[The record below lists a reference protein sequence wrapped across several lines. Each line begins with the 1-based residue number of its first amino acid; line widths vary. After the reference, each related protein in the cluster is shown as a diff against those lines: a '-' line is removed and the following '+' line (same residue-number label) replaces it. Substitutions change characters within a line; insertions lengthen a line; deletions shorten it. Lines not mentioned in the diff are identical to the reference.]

1 MTGRSLSLRRSRN
14 APAARAGWP
23 RAAHR
28 GFSRSASC
36 CHSCAGPTRTD
47 RTQGDRFRAWRMG
60 VSVAVVRR
68 SDHRP
73 NLGAMMRRFCLAVT
87 LLLAAGA
94 PAHADWHA
102 REEAIMGT
110 RIAVEVWN
118 EDPAAAE
125 KAIDAVIAEM
135 RRIDALMSTYKPESQ
150 LSRVNRE
157 AAASPVKVDSEL
169 ARLVARALEFS
180 EMSGGAFDITYASV
194 GYLYDYRA
202 GKHPTDAEIAAAL
215 PAINWRHVDV
225 DAGASTIR
233 FLKPGVRIDLGG
245 IAKGHAVDSCIS
257 ILAARGISNAT
268 VTAGG
273 DSRILGD
280 RRGRPWIVGIRH
292 PDDRERAIAR
302 IPLEDAAIST
312 SGDYERFFDEDGVRY
327 HHIIDPKTGKSP
339 QGIRSVTIIAQTS
352 TLAEGLTKSVFIMGP
367 ERGLALVEAQTDVDA
382 VVVTAEGKVHFSGGL
397 AAA

>member
-1 MTGRSLSLRRSRN
+1 
-14 APAARAGWP
+14 
-23 RAAHR
+23 
-28 GFSRSASC
+28 
-36 CHSCAGPTRTD
+36 
-47 RTQGDRFRAWRMG
+47 
-60 VSVAVVRR
+60 
-68 SDHRP
+68 
-73 NLGAMMRRFCLAVT
+73 MMRRFWLAVT

-110 RIAVEVWN
+110 RIAIEAWH
-118 EDPAAAE
+118 EDAAE
-125 KAIDAVIAEM
+125 AERAIEAVIAEM

-157 AAASPVKVDSEL
+157 AAAGPVKVDAEL

-194 GYLYDYRA
+194 GYLYDYRT

-215 PAINWRHVDV
+215 PAINWRHVVV
-225 DAGASTIR
+225 DLPASTIR

-245 IAKGHAVDSCIS
+245 IAKGHAVDSCIG
-257 ILAARGISNAT
+257 ILQARGIPNAT

-292 PDDRERAIAR
+292 PDDRERVIAR

-327 HHIIDPKTGKSP
+327 HHIIDPKTGRSP
-339 QGIRSVTIIAQTS
+339 HGVRSVTIIAPTS

-367 ERGLALVEAQTDVDA
+367 ERGLALVEAHADADA
-382 VVVTAEGKVHFSGGL
+382 VVVTAEGKVFYSKGL
-397 AAA
+397 APP

>member
-1 MTGRSLSLRRSRN
+1 
-14 APAARAGWP
+14 
-23 RAAHR
+23 
-28 GFSRSASC
+28 
-36 CHSCAGPTRTD
+36 
-47 RTQGDRFRAWRMG
+47 
-60 VSVAVVRR
+60 
-68 SDHRP
+68 
-73 NLGAMMRRFCLAVT
+73 MMRRFCLAVT

-110 RIAVEVWN
+110 RIAVEVWH
-118 EDPAAAE
+118 EDPAVAE

-150 LSRVNRE
+150 LSQVNRE
-157 AAASPVKVDSEL
+157 AAAGPVRVDPEL

-215 PAINWRHVDV
+215 PAINWRHVAV
-225 DAGASTIR
+225 DDSASTIR

-245 IAKGHAVDSCIS
+245 IAKGHAVDSCIA
-257 ILAARGISNAT
+257 ILAARGISNGT

-292 PDDRERAIAR
+292 PDDRERVIAR

-327 HHIIDPKTGKSP
+327 HHIIDPGTGHSASKV
-339 QGIRSVTIIAQTS
+339 RSATIIGPTATR
-352 TLAEGLTKSVFIMGP
+352 TDGLSKTAFVLGP
-367 ERGLALVEAQTDVDA
+367 ERALEIYNRLDDIDA
-382 VVVTAEGKVHFSGGL
+382 VLVTPDGRVLYSKGL
-397 AAA
+397 EAPSH

>member
-1 MTGRSLSLRRSRN
+1 
-14 APAARAGWP
+14 
-23 RAAHR
+23 
-28 GFSRSASC
+28 
-36 CHSCAGPTRTD
+36 
-47 RTQGDRFRAWRMG
+47 
-60 VSVAVVRR
+60 
-68 SDHRP
+68 
-73 NLGAMMRRFCLAVT
+73 MMRRFWLAVT

-110 RIAVEVWN
+110 RIAIEAWH
-118 EDPAAAE
+118 EDAAE
-125 KAIDAVIAEM
+125 AERAIEAVVAEM

-157 AAASPVKVDSEL
+157 AAAGPVKVDAEL

-180 EMSGGAFDITYASV
+180 DMSGGAFDITYASV
-194 GYLYDYRA
+194 GYLYDYRT
-202 GKHPTDAEIAAAL
+202 GKHPTNAEIAAAL
-215 PAINWRHVDV
+215 PAINWRHVVV
-225 DAGASTIR
+225 DLPASTIR
-233 FLKPGVRIDLGG
+233 FLRPGVRIDLGG
-245 IAKGHAVDSCIS
+245 IAKGHAVDSCIA
-257 ILAARGISNAT
+257 ILKARGIPNAT

-292 PDDRERAIAR
+292 PDDRERVIAR

-327 HHIIDPKTGKSP
+327 HHIIDPRTGRSP
-339 QGIRSVTIIAQTS
+339 HWVRSVTIIAPTS

-367 ERGLALVEAQTDVDA
+367 ERGLALVAAQADVDA
-382 VVVTAEGKVHFSGGL
+382 VVVTAEGKVLYSKGL
-397 AAA
+397 APP